1 MPIDLRAPIIIS
13 ISASL
18 ERKSRVI
25 VWDGCHPPHGRPC
38 EPIDTFFHRRATEPV
53 SNTKMQLQR
62 TALAALRHSGIAD
75 ASIPRRTLS
84 HSPSLQCNAVA
95 DKIKDVWIE
104 QFSSSVLG
112 KGKGVQGLRPLN
124 DVCRQTLPS
133 LRVPTP
139 RDEEYRFTDLS
150 ALTRTSLYTAEGA
163 SDADVSEFVA
173 GRGLDAEAV
182 RVVVVDGVVRSVE
195 GPVPPAAYVGGVEGA
210 PEDIL
215 RFSLGSQ
222 SKSRGGP
229 FAALNGAAVR
239 DCTVVYVPENCT
251 FTAPIHIINVSTS
264 SEARSSAENGAT
276 AFSAPRLLVFL
287 EAGSTATIIE
297 EFVSLPGTGGAHA
310 SFSVTEIELDDRASL
325 EHKYVELDGDKAVTL
340 KSTLV
345 SQGKESTYSLT
356 EVRLGGELSRHDV
369 GIVQLG
375 ERTHTEMRH
384 FLLAGEGQTHDL
396 HTKLLLD
403 HPEGTADQVHKCIAV
418 AESSKGVF
426 DGNVRVNK
434 MAQRTDAGQLSRNLL
449 LAPRATVNVKPNLQI
464 VADDVKCTHGCAV
477 SDLEAE
483 QLFYLQTRGID
494 PSSARKM
501 LVYSFGG
508 EVTQK
513 LNDKRLVERVTAATT
528 RALDAAFNRQV

>member
-1 MPIDLRAPIIIS
+1 MQPQRIA
-13 ISASL
+13 ASQ
-18 ERKSRVI
+18 
-25 VWDGCHPPHGRPC
+25 G
-38 EPIDTFFHRRATEPV
+38 RATFPHV
-53 SNTKMQLQR
+53 
-62 TALAALRHSGIAD
+62 GIAD
-75 ASIPRRTLS
+75 AKPRHLS
-84 HSPSLQCNAVA
+84 HSPSLQCNAVVNR
-95 DKIKDVWIE
+95 IEDVWIE
-104 QFSSSVLG
+104 QFSSSVIENG
-112 KGKGVQGLRPLN
+112 TDVQGGLRPLN
-124 DVCRQTLPS
+124 DVCRRTLSS
-133 LRVPTP
+133 LRVPTL
-139 RDEEYRFTDLS
+139 RNEEYRFTDLS
-150 ALTRTSLYTAEGA
+150 PLTNASLYWAEGA
-163 SDADVSEFVA
+163 SDTVVSELVA
-173 GRGLDAEAV
+173 GTGLDAEAV

-195 GPVPPAAYVGGVEGA
+195 GPVPPEAYVGSVEGA

-229 FAALNGAAVR
+229 FATLNGAAAR

-251 FTAPIHIINVSTS
+251 FSAPIHIINVS
-264 SEARSSAENGAT
+264 SASRAGSGSGDGVM
-276 AFSAPRLLVFL
+276 AFSAPRVLAFL
-287 EAGSTATIIE
+287 EAGSSAAIIE
-297 EFVSLPGTGGAHA
+297 EFVSLPGSGGAHA
-310 SFSVTEIELDDRASL
+310 SFSVMEVELDDAASL
-325 EHKYVELDGDKAVTL
+325 SHKFVELDGGKAVNL

-356 EVRLGGELSRHDV
+356 EVRLGGELTRHDV

-375 ERTHTEMRH
+375 ERTHTEMKH
-384 FLLAGEGQTHDL
+384 FLLAGERQTHDL
-396 HTKLLLD
+396 HTTLQLD

-418 AESSKGVF
+418 ADSSKGVF
-426 DGNVRVNK
+426 DGNVRVNR

-513 LNDKRLVERVTAATT
+513 LNDTRLVQRVTAATT
-528 RALDAAFNRQV
+528 GALDAAFSRLA

>member
-1 MPIDLRAPIIIS
+1 MQTQRIATSQGRAAFPHVGT
-13 ISASL
+13 ADG
-18 ERKSRVI
+18 RK
-25 VWDGCHPPHGRPC
+25 
-38 EPIDTFFHRRATEPV
+38 
-53 SNTKMQLQR
+53 
-62 TALAALRHSGIAD
+62 
-75 ASIPRRTLS
+75 PRRRLS
-84 HSPSLQCNAVA
+84 HSPQCNAVA
-95 DKIKDVWIE
+95 DRIEDVWIE
-104 QFSSSVLG
+104 QFSSSVVE
-112 KGKGVQGLRPLN
+112 KGTDVQGGLRPLN
-124 DVCRQTLPS
+124 DVCRQSLSS
-133 LRVPTP
+133 LRVPTL
-139 RDEEYRFTDLS
+139 RDEAYRFTDLS
-150 ALTRTSLYTAEGA
+150 PLTKASLYLSEGA
-163 SDADVSEFVA
+163 RGAGGAGGALDADVSELVA
-173 GRGLDAEAV
+173 GTGLDAEAV
-182 RVVVVDGVVRSVE
+182 RVVVVDGVVQSVV
-195 GPVPPAAYVGGVEGA
+195 GPVPPAAYVGSVDGA
-210 PEDIL
+210 PEDVL
-215 RFSLGSQ
+215 RFLLGTQ

-229 FAALNGAAVR
+229 FATLNGAAAR

-251 FTAPIHIINVSTS
+251 FTAPIHIINISSTS
-264 SEARSSAENGAT
+264 GAGAGSGNGGM
-276 AFSAPRLLVFL
+276 AFSAPRVLAFL
-287 EAGSTATIIE
+287 EAGSSAAIIE

-310 SFSVTEIELDDRASL
+310 TFSVTEIELDDAASL
-325 EHKYVELDGDKAVTL
+325 THKFVGLDGDKAVNL

-356 EVRLGGELSRHDV
+356 EVRLGGELTRHDV

-375 ERTHTEMRH
+375 ERTHTEMKH

-396 HTKLLLD
+396 HTTLQLD
-403 HPEGTADQVHKCIAV
+403 HPEGTADQIHKCIAV
-418 AESSKGVF
+418 ADTSKCVF
-426 DGNVRVNK
+426 DGNVRVNR

-528 RALDAAFNRQV
+528 GALDAAFNRQA

>member
-1 MPIDLRAPIIIS
+1 LPAKGKKDDFITAELCSQTIDNRMQPQRIAASQGRA
-13 ISASL
+13 AF
-18 ERKSRVI
+18 
-25 VWDGCHPPHGRPC
+25 PH
-38 EPIDTFFHRRATEPV
+38 V
-53 SNTKMQLQR
+53 
-62 TALAALRHSGIAD
+62 GIAD
-75 ASIPRRTLS
+75 AKPRHLS
-84 HSPSLQCNAVA
+84 RSPSLQCNAVA
-95 DKIKDVWIE
+95 DRIEDAWIE
-104 QFSSSVLG
+104 QFSSSVVE
-112 KGKGVQGLRPLN
+112 KGMDVQGGLRPLN
-124 DVCRQTLPS
+124 DVCRQTLSS
-133 LRVPTP
+133 LRVPTL
-139 RDEEYRFTDLS
+139 RNEEYRFTDLS
-150 ALTRTSLYTAEGA
+150 PLTNASLYWAEGA
-163 SDADVSEFVA
+163 SDADITELVA
-173 GRGLDAEAV
+173 GTGLDAEAV

-195 GPVPPAAYVGGVEGA
+195 GPVPPEAYVGSVEGA

-229 FAALNGAAVR
+229 FATLNGASAR

-251 FTAPIHIINVSTS
+251 FAAPIHIINVS
-264 SEARSSAENGAT
+264 SASGAGAGAGPGT
-276 AFSAPRLLVFL
+276 GGMAFSAPRVLAFL
-287 EAGSTATIIE
+287 EAGSAASIIE
-297 EFVSLPGTGGAHA
+297 EFVSLPGAGGAHA
-310 SFSVTEIELDDRASL
+310 SFSVMEIELDDAASL
-325 EHKYVELDGDKAVTL
+325 THKFVELDCGKAVNL

-356 EVRLGGELSRHDV
+356 EVRLGGELTRHDV

-375 ERTHTEMRH
+375 ERTHTEMKH
-384 FLLAGEGQTHDL
+384 FLLAGERQTHDL
-396 HTKLLLD
+396 HTTLQLD

-418 AESSKGVF
+418 ADSSKGVF
-426 DGNVRVNK
+426 DGNVRVNR

-513 LNDKRLVERVTAATT
+513 LNDKQLVERVTSATT
-528 RALDAAFNRQV
+528 GALDAAFNRQA